1 MRTVAILPVK
11 TFGRA
16 KQRLG
21 QAFPD
26 RPALAAAM
34 VADVLEALAAV
45 PSLDGVI
52 VVTAE
57 PVAARI
63 AADMGAQVVHD
74 PAESGQSDAAARGVA
89 AALAGAGQ
97 PMGGGPSEA
106 GDPGAAV
113 AGGADVPGRRVVVGA
128 PAERVLLVPGDCP
141 ALDPDEVEALLARTA
156 PVVIVPDRHGTGTNA
171 LVLAPPD
178 VMAPAFGEGS
188 FERHSGLARAA
199 GTEPEVADV
208 KTLGLDVDTPD
219 DFAALKRALASH
231 SRGAVRTRAL
241 LDDALAPPAGESA
254 SPSASALSDA
264 RPQAESSP

>member
-11 TFGRA
+11 SFSRA
-16 KQRLG
+16 KHRLG
-21 QAFPD
+21 EAFPD

-34 VADVLEALAAV
+34 VADVLDALVAV

-57 PVAARI
+57 PIAARI
-63 AADMGAQVVHD
+63 ATELGVQVVHD
-74 PAESGQSDAAARGVA
+74 PAERGQSDAAARGVA
-89 AALAGAGQ
+89 AALAGAG
-97 PMGGGPSEA
+97 EA
-106 GDPGAAV
+106 GDAAV
-113 AGGADVPGRRVVVGA
+113 AGGVAPGRRVVVGA

-171 LVLAPPD
+171 LLLAPPD

-199 GTEPEVADV
+199 GTQPEVAEV

-219 DFAALKRALASH
+219 DFAALKRALATH
-231 SRGAVRTRAL
+231 GRGAVRTRAL
-241 LDDALAPPAGESA
+241 LDSLAPPAGESA
-254 SPSASALSDA
+254 DPSASARSDA